1 MADHDR
7 DAGSRGEEEA
17 PRDPTPEDDLHES
30 GARSRLKYGE
40 APPGPGFTMPP
51 EPPRH
56 PDSYREF
63 FRQKQAQVLGA
74 GLIGLVIGALLGG
87 TAVAVVSG
95 FGHRDEVHG
104 MYWQEPDRMPRRFQV
119 PERLDDSACEE
130 NGKDQVF
137 CSWVV
142 PKAPQSVAPP
152 APVPFPTSSG

>member
-17 PRDPTPEDDLHES
+17 PRDPTPADELHEP
-30 GARSRLKYGE
+30 GEPSRLKYGE
-40 APPGPGFTMPP
+40 APPGPGFTMPLA
-51 EPPRH
+51 PPRR

-95 FGHRDEVHG
+95 FAHRDEVHG
-104 MYWQEPDRMPRRFQV
+104 MYWQEPDRLPRRFQV
-119 PERLDDSACEE
+119 PERLESACEE
-130 NGKDQVF
+130 EKDGVS
-137 CSWVV
+137 CGWVV
-142 PKAPQSVAPP
+142 PKAPRADIPP
-152 APVPFPTSSG
+152 APIPVPTSSG

>member
-17 PRDPTPEDDLHES
+17 PRDPTPDDDLHES

-40 APPGPGFTMPP
+40 APPGPGFTMPLA
-51 EPPRH
+51 PPRH

-95 FGHRDEVHG
+95 FAHRDEVHG

-130 NGKDQVF
+130 NGKDRVF

-142 PKAPQSVAPP
+142 PKAPRSDVPP
-152 APVPFPTSSG
+152 APIPVPTSSG

>member
-17 PRDPTPEDDLHES
+17 PRDPTPADEPGE
-30 GARSRLKYGE
+30 RSRLKYGE
-40 APPGPGFTMPP
+40 ALPDPGFTMPP
-51 EPPRH
+51 APPRP

-74 GLIGLVIGALLGG
+74 GIIGLVIGALLGG

-95 FGHRDEVHG
+95 FSHGDEVHRG
-104 MYWQEPDRMPRRFQV
+104 MYWQEPDPMPRRFQM
-119 PERLDDSACEE
+119 PERFDSACEE
-130 NGKDQVF
+130 EKDGDVW

-142 PKAPQSVAPP
+142 PKAPRSDVAP
-152 APVPFPTSSG
+152 APIPVPTSSG